1 MSSLSAPVALAA
13 QLALLSL
20 ISFGGIPTILP
31 DIHNLVVVTKGWVSW
46 TPKMRQ
52 LAKVEPCP

>member
-31 DIHNLVVVTKGWVSW
+31 DFITW
-46 TPKMRQ
+46 
-52 LAKVEPCP
+52 